1 MPYTIAYVVKKRQQ
15 IDSFNELPKDKR
27 PTDDLIWDGTPE
39 EIDDWFDRVFDKKNK
54 PSKINLDL
62 SEVEG

>member
-39 EIDDWFDRVFDKKNK
+39 EIDDWLDRVFDKKNK